1 MALFTVKFKKWRTNN
16 MSEEKIN
23 FEKEMQH
30 LDEIVNKISSQN
42 LPLDECLA
50 LYQEGQKIIKNLE
63 KALAEAAE
71 KVEKVI
77 ETK

>member
-1 MALFTVKFKKWRTNN
+1 MELYKVKSLTWRKSN
-16 MSEEKIN
+16 MPEKID
-23 FEKEMQH
+23 FEKEMKR
-30 LDEIVNKISSQN
+30 LDEIVDKISSQD

-63 KALAEAAE
+63 TALEEAKD

-77 ETK
+77 DTK

>member
-1 MALFTVKFKKWRTNN
+1 MA
-16 MSEEKIN
+16 EKID
-23 FEKEMQH
+23 FEKEMKR

-42 LPLDECLA
+42 VPLDECLA
-50 LYQEGQKIIKNLE
+50 LFQEGQKIIKTLE
-63 KALAEAAE
+63 KALEDAAE

>member
-1 MALFTVKFKKWRTNN
+1 MPKK
-16 MSEEKIN
+16 ID
-23 FEKEMQH
+23 FEKEMKR
-30 LDEIVNKISSQN
+30 LDEIVDKISSQD

-63 KALAEAAE
+63 NALEEAKD

-77 ETK
+77 DTK

>member
-1 MALFTVKFKKWRTNN
+1 MWRINN
-16 MSEEKIN
+16 REEIRID
-23 FEKEMQH
+23 FETEMKR
-30 LDEIVNKISSQN
+30 LDEIVDKISSQN

-50 LYQEGQKIIKNLE
+50 LYQEGQKIIKTLE
-63 KALAEAAE
+63 TALEAAKE

>member
-1 MALFTVKFKKWRTNN
+1 MP
-16 MSEEKIN
+16 EKID
-23 FEKEMQH
+23 FEKEMKR
-30 LDEIVNKISSQN
+30 LDEIVDKISSQD

-63 KALAEAAE
+63 NALEEAKE

-77 ETK
+77 DTK

>member
-1 MALFTVKFKKWRTNN
+1 
-16 MSEEKIN
+16 MSEERID
-23 FEKEMQH
+23 FEKEMKK
-30 LDEIVNKISSQN
+30 LDEIVEKISSQN

-63 KALAEAAE
+63 AALEEAKD

>member
-1 MALFTVKFKKWRTNN
+1 
-16 MSEEKIN
+16 MSDKID
-23 FEKEMQH
+23 FEKEMKR

-42 LPLDECLA
+42 VPLDECLA
-50 LYQEGQKIIKNLE
+50 LFQEGQKIIKTLE
-63 KALAEAAE
+63 KALQDAAD

>member
-1 MALFTVKFKKWRTNN
+1 MWRKNKMAEVK
-16 MSEEKIN
+16 ID
-23 FEKEMQH
+23 FEKEMKK
-30 LDEIVNKISSQN
+30 LDEIVEKISSSN

-50 LYQEGQKIIKNLE
+50 LYQEGQKIIKSLE
-63 KALAEAAE
+63 EALEEAKN